1 MTGDN
6 GDKTKRGK
14 AAESESIEEQPT
26 TGPSEEQEAAGPSEE
41 QTGQTEQ
48 AQPESPWAGGAG
60 EAERPPP
67 EGEAS
72 QPEETG
78 AEGETVDAAAL
89 VAELEAKLAEA
100 KDQVLRAYAE
110 AENVRKR
117 GARQIEEAQKYG
129 VSGLAKDLLNV
140 ADNLRRALDAIP
152 EDAHVENELLGTL
165 FAGVEGVEK
174 DLLTAFKKHGIEKIE
189 PIGELFDPNY
199 HQAMFEVE
207 SADHPPGTVVQLLQ
221 PGYVLNGRLLRAA
234 MVGVAKNG
242 SEERKVD
249 TTA

>member
-6 GDKTKRGK
+6 DDKTKRDK
-14 AAESESIEEQPT
+14 VADSEATEEQPAP
-26 TGPSEEQEAAGPSEE
+26 GPSEEREASAP
-41 QTGQTEQ
+41 TEQ
-48 AQPESPWAGGAG
+48 AAQTEEAKPESPWAGEAG
-60 EAERPPP
+60 EASP
-67 EGEAS
+67 EGDVPPSEEA
-72 QPEETG
+72 EREVADT
-78 AEGETVDAAAL
+78 AAL

-117 GARQIEEAQKYG
+117 SARQVEEAQKYG
-129 VSGLAKDLLNV
+129 ASGLAKDLLNV

-152 EDAHVENELLGTL
+152 ADAHAETELLGTL

-174 DLLTAFKKHGIEKIE
+174 DLLTAFQNHGIEKIE
-189 PIGELFDPNY
+189 PIGERFDPNY

-221 PGYVLNGRLLRAA
+221 PGYILNGRLLRAA
-234 MVGVAKNG
+234 MVGVAKIG
-242 SEERKVD
+242 PEEHKID